1 MEYGGIRPY
10 STEYGRY
17 ILACVARAVSPWMSD
32 SSDSG
37 TRPTSEEDLKRCEGV
52 MGWRLV
58 GRCTPRAAGG
68 VAQMRRVE
76 SATAIAD
83 SGREL

>member
-32 SSDSG
+32 SDSDETDDGGGSQA
-37 TRPTSEEDLKRCEGV
+37 L